1 MRYTRLTAPE
11 FDALAGVDDWRF
23 LLGGIHSEFRAGSFP
38 AAASL
43 VTAIADAAER
53 ADHHP
58 EISVRYPDRVRVGI
72 TTHVVGGLSDVDVEL
87 ARAISAIARDAGATS
102 EPLTPQLLEIAIDT
116 TEADRIRA
124 FWAAVWN
131 GTIAADGS
139 IADPLRHLPSIWF
152 QDTDEHRPQRNRIHL
167 DITVPHDEAERRVA
181 AALAAGGT
189 LLTDEYARA
198 FWVLADADGNEVC
211 VCTWQDRT
219 R

>member
-1 MRYTRLTAPE
+1 MRYTPLTATE
-11 FDALAGVDDWRF
+11 FDALEGLDDWRF

-38 AAASL
+38 AAAAL
-43 VTAIADAAER
+43 VAAIADAAER

-72 TTHVVGGLSDVDVEL
+72 TSHVIGGLSDVDAEL
-87 ARAISAIARDAGATS
+87 AREISKIARDAGASS
-102 EPLTPQLLEIAIDT
+102 EPRTPQLLEIAIDT
-116 TEADRIRA
+116 LDADRIRP
-124 FWAAVWN
+124 FWVAIWN
-131 GTIAADGS
+131 GAIAKDGS
-139 IADPLRHLPSIWF
+139 VVDPLRHLPSIWF

-167 DITVPHDEAERRVA
+167 DITVPHDEAEGRVA

-198 FWVLADADGNEVC
+198 FWVLADADGNEIC